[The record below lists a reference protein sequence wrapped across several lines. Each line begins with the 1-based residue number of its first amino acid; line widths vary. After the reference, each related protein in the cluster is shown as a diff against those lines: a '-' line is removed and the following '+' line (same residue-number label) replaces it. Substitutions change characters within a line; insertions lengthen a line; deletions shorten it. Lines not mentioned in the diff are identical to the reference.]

1 MATLPSAQ
9 LWTPRT
15 HRLAVTCLAV
25 AVTAL
30 GLAFFA
36 RYVHDYVLYRGFG
49 PPVATVPPDQQGR
62 IATLGFRSPA
72 LGGRTERALVYLP
85 AAYRTQPARR
95 FPVAYLLH
103 GTPGDPRTAFVNSL
117 HVGPRLDL
125 LIRRHRVRPLIV
137 VMPPGSPST
146 YDRAT
151 EWANGPARDAR
162 WFTYLTHDLI
172 DAVDGR
178 LRTIRNASGR
188 GIGGYSSGADAA
200 LNAIL
205 WCPHLYSVAEGWSG
219 DYRQTPAT
227 VGREAALVRRFSAL
241 DTAPLRARKL
251 AAAGA
256 HVYLYAGRR
265 DRVMRNTLSV
275 AFALRR
281 AGVHALVDVT
291 GGGHAWAL
299 WSDRLDGS
307 LRYFSDHL
315 GGART

>member
-1 MATLPSAQ
+1 MASLPSVQRWAPQ
-9 LWTPRT
+9 TP
-15 HRLAVTCLAV
+15 RLAVTSLAV
-25 AVTAL
+25 VVAAL
-30 GLAFFA
+30 GIAFFA
-36 RYVHDYVLYRGFG
+36 RYVHDYILYRGFG
-49 PPVATVPPDQQGR
+49 PPVATVPPAEQGR
-62 IATLGFRSPA
+62 ISTLTFRSRS
-72 LGGRTERALVYLP
+72 LGGREEHVLVYLP
-85 AAYRTQPARR
+85 AAYRSQPKRR

-125 LIRRHRVRPLIV
+125 LILQHRVRPLIV

-151 EWANGPARDAR
+151 EWANGPAPDAR
-162 WFTYLTHDLI
+162 WFTYLTNDLI
-172 DAVDGR
+172 HVVDRR

-205 WCPHLYSVAEGWSG
+205 LHPHLYSVAEGWSG

-227 VGREAALVRRFSAL
+227 VGRDATLVRHFSAL
-241 DTAPLRARKL
+241 DTAPVRAREL
-251 AAAGA
+251 TLTGA

-265 DRVMRNTLSV
+265 DKVMGSTMRVG
-275 AFALRR
+275 FALRH
-281 AGVHALVDVT
+281 AGVHTLVDVT

-299 WSDRLDGS
+299 WSRRLDGS

-315 GGART
+315 SGSQT

>member
-1 MATLPSAQ
+1 MATAPSAGP
-9 LWTPRT
+9 WAPRA
-15 HRLAVTCLAV
+15 HQLAVTVLAV

-30 GLAFFA
+30 GLGLFA
-36 RYVHDYVLYRGFG
+36 RYVHEYMLYRGFG
-49 PPVATVPPDQQGR
+49 PHVATVPPAQQGR
-62 IATLGFRSPA
+62 IATLTFHSRS
-72 LGGRTERALVYLP
+72 LGGRAEHALVYLP
-85 AAYRTQPARR
+85 AAYRRQSGMR

-117 HVGPRLDL
+117 HVAPRLDL
-125 LIRRHRVRPLIV
+125 LILRHDVRPFIV

-172 DAVDGR
+172 HAVDAH

-205 WCPHLYSVAEGWSG
+205 LRPHLYSVAEGWSG

-227 VGREAALVRRFSAL
+227 VGHDAALVRHFSAL
-241 DTAPLRARKL
+241 DTAPLRAGEL
-251 AAAGA
+251 AVTGA
-256 HVYLYAGRR
+256 HVYLYTGRR
-265 DRVMRNTLSV
+265 DRVMHETMRV
-275 AFALRR
+275 AHDLRG
-281 AGVHALVDVT
+281 AGVHTLVDLT

-299 WSDRLDGS
+299 WSNRLDGS

-315 GGART
+315 ARPRP

>member
-1 MATLPSAQ
+1 MATMPSLPPMASRA
-9 LWTPRT
+9 PRIAAACL
-15 HRLAVTCLAV
+15 LAAI
-25 AVTAL
+25 AAL
-30 GLAFFA
+30 GLASFA
-36 RYVHDYVLYRGFG
+36 GYIHDYVLYRGFG
-49 PPVATVPPDQQGR
+49 PPVASVLPPAQGR
-62 IATLGFRSPA
+62 IETLAFRSAA

-85 AAYRTQPARR
+85 AAYRTHPSLR

-125 LIRRHRVRPLIV
+125 LIARRRMRPLIV

-151 EWANGPARDAR
+151 EWANGTARDAQ
-162 WFTYLTHDLI
+162 WFRYLTHDLI
-172 DAVDGR
+172 RAVDAS
-178 LRTIRNASGR
+178 LRTIPTAAGR

-205 WCPHLYSVAEGWSG
+205 LRPHLYSVAEGWSG

-227 VGREAALVRRFSAL
+227 VGHDPALVRRFSAL
-241 DTAPLRARKL
+241 YTAPREARRL
-251 AAAGA
+251 TGTGA

-265 DRVMRNTLSV
+265 DRALANTILV
-275 AFALRR
+275 AGDLHD
-281 AGVHALVDVT
+281 AGVRTLLDVT

-299 WSDRLDGS
+299 WSARLDGA

-315 GGART
+315 ARARA